1 MQNNQYQE
9 LVDRLHF
16 RIETLEN
23 NAAALEK
30 DVKVKD
36 GIIQNLNAGFN
47 VKIDELKKEVEE
59 LKAANKDMM
68 KKEKKSPQN

>member
-16 RIETLEN
+16 KIETLEN

-30 DVKVKD
+30 DVKVID
-36 GIIQNLNAGFN
+36 SIIQN
-47 VKIDELKKEVEE
+47 
-59 LKAANKDMM
+59 
-68 KKEKKSPQN
+68 